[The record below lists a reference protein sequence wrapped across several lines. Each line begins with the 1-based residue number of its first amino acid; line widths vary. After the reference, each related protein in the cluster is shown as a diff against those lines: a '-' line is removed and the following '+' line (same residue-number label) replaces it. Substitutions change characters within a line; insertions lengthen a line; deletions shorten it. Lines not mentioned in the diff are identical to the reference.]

1 MPTKKSLY
9 KSTDPVVILT
19 DKDIKGT
26 RITKKSTKAKP
37 CFDGVVKV
45 YASWCPHCIEKVRS
59 INNIAGA
66 FKKLGMKQTMY
77 VIDGDVNQGFAKAA
91 GIEGFPTF
99 FPVMGGMIDTSRR
112 LPSDVTGVL
121 THMCSTCVGRP
132 DFKLK

>member
-9 KSTDPVVILT
+9 KPKDPVVILT

-26 RITKKSTKAKP
+26 RITKKGTKAKP

-45 YASWCPHCIEKVRS
+45 YASWCPHCIEKVQS

-77 VIDGDVNQGFAKAA
+77 VIDGDSNPVFAKSA

-99 FPVMGGMIDTSRR
+99 FPVVNGFVDTERRITGGVT
-112 LPSDVTGVL
+112 DVLG
-121 THMCSTCVGRP
+121 HMCQSCIGRP
-132 DFKLK
+132 EFRLN